1 MYYSI
6 GEVANKMGIAASTLR
21 YYDREGLFP
30 DVGRSS
36 GGIRVFT
43 DTEIETLKIIECLKT
58 TGMQIKD
65 VKQFLDWCKEGDTT
79 LQQRRDMFYERKAA
93 AEKQLAEI
101 ERALIMIKFK
111 CWYYDTALEAGTET
125 VPKNMPIE
133 KMPDEVKEYK
143 CTLSDINY

>member
-1 MYYSI
+1 M
-6 GEVANKMGIAASTLR
+6 
-21 YYDREGLFP
+21 
-30 DVGRSS
+30 
-36 GGIRVFT
+36 FT
-43 DTEIETLKIIECLKT
+43 DSEIETLKIIECLKS

-65 VKQFLDWCKEGDTT
+65 IKQFMDWCKEGDTT

-101 ERALIMIKFK
+101 ERTLNMIKFK

-133 KMPDEVKEYK
+133 KIPDDVKEYK
-143 CTLSDINY
+143 YTFSEWPV